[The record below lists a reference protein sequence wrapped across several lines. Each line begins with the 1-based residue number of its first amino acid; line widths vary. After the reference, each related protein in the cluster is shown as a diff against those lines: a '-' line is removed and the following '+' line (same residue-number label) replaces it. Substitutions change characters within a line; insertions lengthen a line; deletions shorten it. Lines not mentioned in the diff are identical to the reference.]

1 MTPPSQEIVMS
12 RRILL
17 ACVASAVTLLAAACG
32 GAAPTA
38 PLPHAPPHADEDAP
52 PDSTGRGGYTNPN
65 V

>member
-1 MTPPSQEIVMS
+1 MS

-38 PLPHAPPHADEDAP
+38 PLPHAAPHADGDAP